1 MLSVASA
8 IASASCTYVAAP
20 VPRPKSVFDPVAFT
34 LTLPGSS
41 PLGLFDPLGFCAGEA
56 TEKQVRL
63 YREVELK
70 HARIAMLATAGFV
83 ANELAPSAL
92 WMPLLL
98 ASVAVG
104 EAATY
109 STVGVV
115 AKGRFANGE
124 PRVAGDFK
132 FDPLRL
138 RPGKPS
144 DFLDRQANELALG
157 RAAMLGIVGMVAQ
170 EFACGQQLFCPPH

>member
-1 MLSVASA
+1 MLS
-8 IASASCTYVAAP
+8 IASACATYVASKP
-20 VPRPKSVFDPVAFT
+20 LPRPNVFDPVAFT

-56 TEKQVRL
+56 TETQVRF

-70 HARIAMLATAGFV
+70 HARVAMLATASFV
-83 ANELAPSAL
+83 ANELAPNEL

-98 ASVAVG
+98 GSVAVG
-104 EAATY
+104 EAATF
-109 STVGVV
+109 STASLA

-124 PRVAGDFK
+124 PRVGGDFK

-144 DFLDRQANELALG
+144 EFLDRQANELVLG
-157 RAAMLGIVGMVAQ
+157 RMAMLGIVGMVAQ
-170 EFACGQQLFCPPH
+170 EFACGQKLFCPLH

>member
-1 MLSVASA
+1 MLA
-8 IASASCTYVAAP
+8 IASASSSSYAATKAM
-20 VPRPKSVFDPVAFT
+20 PRPHVFDPVAFA

-41 PLGLFDPLGFCAGEA
+41 PLGLFDPLGFCAGEV
-56 TEKQVRL
+56 TERQVRS

-70 HARIAMLATAGFV
+70 HARIAMLATVSFV

-98 ASVAVG
+98 CGVAVG

-109 STVGVV
+109 ST
-115 AKGRFANGE
+115 ASLAAEGRFANGV
-124 PRVAGDFK
+124 PRVGGDFK

-144 DFLDRQANELALG
+144 EFLDRQATELTLG
-157 RAAMLGIVGMVAQ
+157 RVAMLGIVGMAAQ
-170 EFACGQQLFCPPH
+170 EFACGQALFCPLR